1 MEKNPV
7 GPDRD
12 GAAPRSS
19 RSGGSRVGVCRTV
32 IRVMDEN
39 CLRKN
44 FTIEEIE
51 DLQNRCGVNLNHIF
65 TFMEI
70 LLGQETDDDEMIR
83 RINLWKSFRYEDETV
98 QFA

>member
-1 MEKNPV
+1 
-7 GPDRD
+7 
-12 GAAPRSS
+12 
-19 RSGGSRVGVCRTV
+19 
-32 IRVMDEN
+32 MDEN